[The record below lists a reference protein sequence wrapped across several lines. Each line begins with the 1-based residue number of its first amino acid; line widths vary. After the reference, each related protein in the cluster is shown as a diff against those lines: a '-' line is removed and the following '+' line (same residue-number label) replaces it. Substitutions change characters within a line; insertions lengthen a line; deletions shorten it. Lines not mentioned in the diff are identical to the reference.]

1 MKAGL
6 LILFFSI
13 YFVGCKSRNKIPKN
27 ILPQAKME
35 AVLFDM
41 IRADKFLT
49 DFVFYK
55 DTSLNKDTSS
65 IKLYQQIFRIHHTSK
80 QEFQQSFSFYRA
92 HPDLFKIVLDS
103 LYARS
108 IRSNNVPGTNIYK
121 PAPVTDTFRH
131 LKDSLV
137 NKKRIKRLPFR

>member
-6 LILFFSI
+6 LILFFS
-13 YFVGCKSRNKIPKN
+13 FFFAGCKSRNKIPKK
-27 ILPQAKME
+27 ILPQTKME

-49 DFVFYK
+49 DFVFIK

-65 IKLYQQIFRIHHTSK
+65 IKLYQQIFRIHHISK
-80 QEFQQSFSFYRA
+80 QEFQQSFSFYRS
-92 HPDLFKIVLDS
+92 HPDLFKTVLDS

-108 IRSNNVPGTNIYK
+108 NNVQGTNAYK
-121 PAPVTDTFRH
+121 PTPVIDTFRH

-137 NKKRIKRLPFR
+137 NKKKIKRLPVR

>member
-6 LILFFSI
+6 LILFFS
-13 YFVGCKSRNKIPKN
+13 FFFAGCKSRNKIPKN
-27 ILPQAKME
+27 ILSQTKME

-49 DFVFYK
+49 DFVFIK

-65 IKLYQQIFRIHHTSK
+65 IKLYQQIFRIHHISK

-92 HPDLFKIVLDS
+92 HPDLFKTVLDS
-103 LYARS
+103 LYAK
-108 IRSNNVPGTNIYK
+108 SNNVHGSNVYK
-121 PAPVTDTFRH
+121 PVSVTDSFRH

-137 NKKRIKRLPFR
+137 NKKR